1 MKTISKLLIIGIVLL
16 IAAGCAPAATPVAT
30 PTAAATTMPAT
41 TVPPATIA
49 PTATQV
55 PPTAATAATP
65 IPPTATLAPG
75 QRELTVMTHDSF
87 NASDDVIAEFEKANN
102 VRIRILK
109 SGDAGAA
116 VNKAILTKNNPLAD
130 MFYGVDNTFLSR
142 ALNADIF
149 VPYQAKGLEKIPAR
163 FKLDAANRAI
173 PIDYGDV
180 CLNYDKAWFKQRSLT
195 PPATLDDL
203 TKPTYKNLLVV
214 ENPATSSPGLAFL
227 FSTIAQF
234 GQDKYLTYWKQL
246 RDNNVLISDGWEDA
260 YYGKSTWAGKGDRP
274 IVVSYATS
282 PAAEVFFNNM
292 KEPPTGNVL
301 GENACFRQIE
311 FAAVLRGAKN
321 PELAQRFIDYMVSL
335 RFQEDVPGQMFVFPV
350 LPDAKLPD
358 YYKFAE
364 QPAKPASLTAEQIDA
379 NRDKWISAWTS
390 TVLR

>member
-1 MKTISKLLIIGIVLL
+1 MKTVLFFAL
-16 IAAGCAPAATPVAT
+16 ALFTIAGCGPAATP
-30 PTAAATTMPAT
+30 
-41 TVPPATIA
+41 TIA
-49 PTATQV
+49 PTSVLPTSIPTIIPTNVPATQT
-55 PPTAATAATP
+55 PTATTAPTTAPEAKPTA
-65 IPPTATLAPG
+65 TATLAPG
-75 QRELTVMTHDSF
+75 QRELIVMTHDSF

-102 VRIRILK
+102 VKIRILK
-109 SGDAGAA
+109 SGDAGEA

-149 VPYQAKGLEKIPAR
+149 APYQAKGLDKIPAQ
-163 FKLDAANRAI
+163 FKLDTANRAT

-180 CLNYDKAWFKQRSLT
+180 CLNYDKAWFKQKNLT

-203 TKPTYKNLLVV
+203 TKPAFKSLVVV

-227 FSTIAQF
+227 FATIAQY
-234 GQDKYLTYWKQL
+234 GQDKYLNFWKQL
-246 RDNNVLISDGWEDA
+246 RDNNVLVTEGWEDA

-274 IVVSYATS
+274 VVVSYATS
-282 PAAEVFFNNM
+282 PAAEVFFNNVP
-292 KEPPTGNVL
+292 EPPTGNVL
-301 GENACFRQIE
+301 GDNACYRQIE

-321 PELAQRFIDYMVSL
+321 PELAQRFIDYMISL

-364 QPAKPASLTAEQIDA
+364 KPAKPASLAADLVDA
-379 NRDKWISAWTS
+379 NRDKWISAWTT